1 MAIEMKLKPI
11 VVINKVDKEN
21 CTPDEVHEA
30 VFDLMFELGAED
42 WQLDFPTVY
51 GSAKQNWMSEDWHK
65 KTDSIE
71 PLLDMVVKHIPA
83 PKVEEGSLQMLIT
96 SLDYSTFTG
105 RIAIGRLHRGTLK
118 AGMNIS
124 LVKRDGSIVK
134 SKITMV

>member
-1 MAIEMKLKPI
+1 
-11 VVINKVDKEN
+11 
-21 CTPDEVHEA
+21 
-30 VFDLMFELGAED
+30 
-42 WQLDFPTVY
+42 
-51 GSAKQNWMSEDWHK
+51 MSEDWHK

-134 SKITMV
+134 SKIKDLHTFDGLVLKKVE